1 MAEEK
6 DSFVT
11 LVNPEG
17 VQEEV
22 WDMPGHADRLLTL
35 GWTYP
40 TAKVMVNNIPIK
52 GVKTITDKE

>member
-1 MAEEK
+1 MPEK
-6 DSFVT
+6 DQFVT

-22 WDMPGHADRLLTL
+22 WDMPGHVDRLLTL

-40 TAKVMVNNIPIK
+40 MPKVEVNKIPIK
-52 GVKTITDKE
+52 GITKTIEE